1 MASIMDNF
9 SNTEIDLNALPQY
22 QEVEY
27 QPVSKKYLIKT
38 NISTGIFML
47 FVFAGWGALVY
58 NGVGYYY
65 TAISLIFILLF
76 FSFRFWNNFKLQ
88 QNYGYALREKDILYK
103 RGFLVNSTTV
113 IPFNRIQHASVSRD
127 MFDKFLEI
135 SSVQVFTAG
144 GSGSD
149 ISIPGLKP
157 EEAFQL
163 KEALAGKLSENDS

>member
-1 MASIMDNF
+1 MENF
-9 SNTEIDLNALPQY
+9 SNTGVDLNTLPQY
-22 QEVEY
+22 QDVEY

-47 FVFAGWGALVY
+47 FVFVGWGALVY

-65 TAISLIFILLF
+65 SAISLVFILLF
-76 FSFRFWNNFKLQ
+76 FSFRFWNNYKLQ
-88 QNYGYALREKDILYK
+88 RNYGYALREKDILYR
-103 RGFLVNSTTV
+103 RGYLVNSITV

-127 MFDKFLEI
+127 MLDKILDI

-157 EEAFQL
+157 EEALRL
-163 KEALAGKLSENDS
+163 KEALAGKLSEDGF

>member
-1 MASIMDNF
+1 MENF
-9 SNTEIDLNALPQY
+9 SNTGIDINALPQY
-22 QEVEY
+22 QDVEY

-47 FVFAGWGALVY
+47 FVFVGWGALVY
-58 NGVGYYY
+58 NDVGYFY
-65 TAISLIFILLF
+65 TGISLAFILLF
-76 FSFRFWNNFKLQ
+76 FSFRFWNNYKLQ
-88 QNYGYALREKDILYK
+88 RNYGYALREKDILYR
-103 RGFLVNSTTV
+103 RGYLVNSTTV

-127 MFDKFLEI
+127 MLDKILDI

-157 EEAFQL
+157 EEALRL
-163 KEALAGKLSENDS
+163 KEALAGKLSEDGF